1 MILDAHSAR
10 DFAEAFKALLPPG
23 AAWEWPVGGVG
34 DALLLGTGEELAR
47 IDAATQGVLDRAID
61 VHRPKTSSWHI
72 NEYRRVAREALGDLA
87 EEMPRRTF
95 AVGSTVGDRVW
106 SIAAPGT
113 TFPVELFRVEHLQ
126 QPLHVGSRVGDRLY
140 ELGSRYV
147 LRVYYYRSVVD
158 PEALFEALNDFKQAH
173 VRLHFIDIT
182 GVAGEV
188 DYGQN

>member
-1 MILDAHSAR
+1 MILEAHSAR

-72 NEYRRVAREALGDLA
+72 SEYRRVAREALGDLV

-106 SIAAPGT
+106 SSAAPGER
-113 TFPVELFRVEHLQ
+113 FPVDLVRVEHLL

-140 ELGSRYV
+140 EQASRYV
-147 LRVYYYRSVVD
+147 IRVYYYRSVVD
-158 PEALFEALNDFKQAH
+158 PDALFAALNEFKQAH

-188 DYGQN
+188 DYGQD